1 MRRAAP
7 PVVSVTARLARAAAR
22 LLLRACLATAPA
34 AALVF
39 APATAAAEEPEAFAR
54 VVVDSAELRSGPG
67 VSYRVI
73 YTAQRG
79 ETLAIDGRQGGGFW
93 LKVLLPDGRTA
104 YALGDEMQVFAV
116 RPGEPESPS
125 RPGFFAT
132 PPLEGAHAG
141 LAIVGGIMSIPI
153 RDGSTRAFGYL
164 EARPSIVV
172 HRTVTLDGF
181 IGNALTAD
189 GAQILYGGGAT
200 INFAP
205 SWPICPFVG
214 IGGGGLA
221 VRPNADS
228 FVLKREDLYVAR
240 AGGGIL
246 MALRG
251 RILVRLEA
259 TNMTLFDAESF
270 KNAQTYSGG
279 FGVYF

>member
-1 MRRAAP
+1 MRRP
-7 PVVSVTARLARAAAR
+7 
-22 LLLRACLATAPA
+22 LLRAACLAVTLTLATTVTVLAPREA
-34 AALVF
+34 R
-39 APATAAAEEPEAFAR
+39 AAEEPEAFAR
-54 VVVDSAELRSGPG
+54 VVVDSAEMRSGPG
-67 VSYRVI
+67 ISYRVI
-73 YTAQRG
+73 YAAQRG

-93 LKVLLPDGRTA
+93 LRIVLPDGRIA
-104 YALGDEMQVFAV
+104 YALGDEVQTFAV
-116 RPGEPESPS
+116 KPGEPDAPS
-125 RPGFFAT
+125 RPGLFAT

-141 LAIVGGIMSIPI
+141 LAIVGGVLSIPI
-153 RDGSTRAFGYL
+153 ADGSTKAFGYL
-164 EARPSIVV
+164 EARPSVVV
-172 HRTVTLDGF
+172 HRTVTLDAF
-181 IGNALTAD
+181 IGDALTAD

-205 SWPICPFVG
+205 SWPICPFLG
-214 IGGGGLA
+214 IAGGGLA

-228 FVLKREDLYVAR
+228 FVLKQQDLYVAR

-259 TNMTLFDAESF
+259 TNMALFDAESF

>member
-1 MRRAAP
+1 MK
-7 PVVSVTARLARAAAR
+7 RL
-22 LLLRACLATAPA
+22 A
-34 AALVF
+34 AALVALVLVVLA
-39 APATAAAEEPEAFAR
+39 APREALAADPEAFAR
-54 VVVDSAELRSGPG
+54 VVVDAAELRSGPG
-67 VSYRVI
+67 ISYRVI
-73 YTAQRG
+73 ATAQRG
-79 ETLAIDGRQGGGFW
+79 DTLAIDGRQGGGFW
-93 LKVLLPDGRTA
+93 LRVILPDGRTA

-116 RPGEPESPS
+116 RPGEPEAPS
-125 RPGFFAT
+125 RPGLFAT
-132 PPLEGAHAG
+132 PPLEGARAG
-141 LAIVGGIMSIPI
+141 LAIVGGILSIPI
-153 RDGSTRAFGYL
+153 ADGSTRAFGYL

-181 IGNALTAD
+181 LGDALTAD

-205 SWPICPFVG
+205 SWPLCPFLG
-214 IGGGGLA
+214 IGAGGLT

-228 FVLKREDLYVAR
+228 FVLKREDLWVAR
-240 AGGGIL
+240 AGGGFL

-259 TNMTLFDAESF
+259 TNLTLFTSDSF

>member
-1 MRRAAP
+1 MRTTLA
-7 PVVSVTARLARAAAR
+7 VVAFVVA
-22 LLLRACLATAPA
+22 LL
-34 AALVF
+34 AALVA
-39 APATAAAEEPEAFAR
+39 APRVARADEPEAFAR
-54 VVVDSAELRSGPG
+54 VVVDAAELRSGPG

-79 ETLAIDGRQGGGFW
+79 ETLAIDGRPGGGFW
-93 LKVLLPDGRTA
+93 LQVVLPDGRTA
-104 YALGDEMQVFAV
+104 FALGDEVQVFAV
-116 RPGEPESPS
+116 RPGEPEAPS

-141 LAIVGGIMSIPI
+141 LAIVGGLLSIPI

-181 IGNALTAD
+181 VGEALTAD
-189 GAQILYGGGAT
+189 GSQLLYGGGVT
-200 INFAP
+200 VNFAP
-205 SWPICPFVG
+205 SWALWPFLG
-214 IGGGGLA
+214 IGAGGLT

-228 FVLKREDLYVAR
+228 FVLKREDLYLAR

-259 TNMTLFDAESF
+259 TNLTLFTAERLE
-270 KNAQTYSGG
+270 NAQTYSGG